1 MDKVRVV
8 LNPNRKPKPTVD
20 PLPFGQYFTDHMFMM
35 NYEAGKGWFDPR
47 IVPYG
52 PFTLDPSC
60 MVFHY
65 AQEIFE
71 GLKAYRRAD
80 GSIWLFRPEENFK
93 RMNNSAKRMCIPE
106 VDVDFCVEALKQLV
120 ELERDWV
127 PTQEAASLSEK
138 PMRYRSKTE
147 CSGRIR
153 AQCCQNAQ

>member
-1 MDKVRVV
+1 MENIRIELTASPKEK
-8 LNPNRKPKPTVD
+8 PNID
-20 PLPFGQYFTDHMFMM
+20 PLPFGKYFSDHMFLM

-80 GSIWLFRPEENFK
+80 GSIWLFRPADNFR
-93 RMNNSAKRMCIPE
+93 RMNDSARRMCIPE
-106 VDVDFCVEALKQLV
+106 VDVDFCVEALKKLV
-120 ELERDWV
+120 TIERDW
-127 PTQEAASLSEK
+127 
-138 PMRYRSKTE
+138 
-147 CSGRIR
+147 
-153 AQCCQNAQ
+153 